1 MSDFLRSLFLTS
13 LSGAVVAALFLALK
27 PLADKRL
34 PKMFQYCA
42 WLVIMLHLLLPVSL
56 SITVPE
62 RVAVPVATT
71 TASPVVTSTTAP
83 AGDTT
88 SPAVLAGPPAAPAQP
103 GRQTTVPAAV
113 EGRRA
118 WSVSVLLLTIWGMGV
133 ATSIVCAVAG
143 YGRFRRIIC
152 RTAVP
157 VTDNRLLAVLQACRQ
172 ETRVRI
178 TPTLYASSFIAS
190 PLLLGVFH
198 PVIVVPDCRL
208 TDSDL
213 RYALLHELTHVRRYD
228 GLFKWLTVLAVSI
241 HWFNPLAY
249 VLQREVNRSCEL
261 ACDEAATMKL
271 STDERRGYG
280 TMLLSIASAAAVS
293 SPITF
298 SAMVGDKQNL
308 KERIGV
314 IMFSKLPT
322 RRSVVVSIIVVVLI
336 AAIATLAGCTFVTSQ
351 HYPMRQPAPLS
362 DLRMITGQAGW
373 ALTVDDR
380 ILRTTDGGA
389 TWTDVSVAAILQTEA
404 TSSYVPVG
412 ACFLDEER
420 AFVVASNR
428 SETDLR
434 VTVYRTGDRA
444 RTWTSTPLPVS
455 VDWEREDIG
464 SMFIDFIDDSRG
476 YVMVTSTPGLGQMG
490 KLLYKTSDGGA
501 SYSFVGDI
509 TGMTDEHGVRSGI
522 EGYPTGMAFSSETV
536 GFVTCSYHGQA
547 DPQIYKTAD
556 GGLTWVLAYQH
567 IPKAGETYVLSFPA
581 GQIPDTEEDEGYI
594 DAYTPLFAGMQRT
607 DGVMLLD
614 LVRDETHLLQ
624 LYRTDDGGATWSLAG
639 IMGNKDIRR
648 CSFVDGKTGY
658 GIDSAGVL
666 FTTGDGGLHWAAVSS
681 TEQ

>member
-1 MSDFLRSLFLTS
+1 M
-13 LSGAVVAALFLALK
+13 
-27 PLADKRL
+27 
-34 PKMFQYCA
+34 
-42 WLVIMLHLLLPVSL
+42 
-56 SITVPE
+56 
-62 RVAVPVATT
+62 
-71 TASPVVTSTTAP
+71 
-83 AGDTT
+83 
-88 SPAVLAGPPAAPAQP
+88 
-103 GRQTTVPAAV
+103 
-113 EGRRA
+113 
-118 WSVSVLLLTIWGMGV
+118 
-133 ATSIVCAVAG
+133 
-143 YGRFRRIIC
+143 
-152 RTAVP
+152 
-157 VTDNRLLAVLQACRQ
+157 
-172 ETRVRI
+172 RI
-178 TPTLYASSFIAS
+178 TPTLYANSLIAS

-261 ACDEAATMKL
+261 ACDESATMKL
-271 STDERRGYG
+271 STNERRGYG

-293 SPITF
+293 SPATF

-308 KERIGV
+308 KERLGV

-336 AAIATLAGCTFVTSQ
+336 AVTATLAGCTFVTSR
-351 HYPMRQPAPLS
+351 HHPMQQPAPLS
-362 DLRMITGQAGW
+362 DLRMITDQAGW
-373 ALTVDDR
+373 ALTMDDR

-389 TWTDVSVAAILQTEA
+389 TWTDVSVAAILQAKA

-412 ACFLDEER
+412 ACFFDEER
-420 AFVVASNR
+420 AFVVAS
-428 SETDLR
+428 SGPATDLR
-434 VTVYRTGDRA
+434 VTVYRTSDRA
-444 RTWTSTPLPVS
+444 RTWTSASLPVS
-455 VDWEREDIG
+455 VDWERDDIG
-464 SMFIDFIDDSRG
+464 SVFVDFINDSQG

-509 TGMTDEHGVRSGI
+509 TGMTDEHGVHSGI

-536 GFVTCSYHGQA
+536 GFVTCSYRGQA
-547 DPQIYKTAD
+547 DPQVYKTAD
-556 GGLTWVLAYQH
+556 GGLTWILAYQH
-567 IPKAGETYVLSFPA
+567 MPNAGETYVLSFPA

-594 DAYTPLFAGMQRT
+594 DGYSPLFSGVQRA

-624 LYRTDDGGATWSLAG
+624 LYRTDDGGATWSRAG

-648 CSFVDGKTGY
+648 CSFVDSKNGY
-658 GIDSAGVL
+658 GIDSAGTL

-681 TEQ
+681 AEQ